1 MFWMWDPFS
10 WLIFFFVIG
19 IAVYLIIKYELVIT
33 SRGAQKK
40 PGADTPE
47 SSRESALELL
57 EKRLA
62 KGEITEIEFE
72 RIKKKLE
79 ET

>member
-1 MFWMWDPFS
+1 MFWWFDPFT

-19 IAVYLIIKYELVIT
+19 IAVYLIIKYELVVT

-40 PGADTPE
+40 LGADTSE
-47 SSRESALELL
+47 SSKESALELL

-62 KGEITEIEFE
+62 RGEITETEFE
-72 RIKKKLE
+72 KIKKKLE